1 MVLLFDEVPPLAFR
15 LDAGLADKFRLSL
28 ALIAAAAA
36 AAAAAATAVAPARS
50 EMFDDDDDER
60 CTFGLDISISRPFE
74 GETGTEESFFGDLGR
89 VRAKAC
95 CCAPALAAT
104 HASAK
109 VSIAL

>member
-15 LDAGLADKFRLSL
+15 LDAELVDKFRLSL
-28 ALIAAAAA
+28 AFRAAAA

-50 EMFDDDDDER
+50 EMFDEDDDER
-60 CTFGLDISISRPFE
+60 CTFGLDISTSRPFE
-74 GETGTEESFFGDLGR
+74 GETGTEDSFFGDLGR

-95 CCAPALAAT
+95 CCAPVLAAT